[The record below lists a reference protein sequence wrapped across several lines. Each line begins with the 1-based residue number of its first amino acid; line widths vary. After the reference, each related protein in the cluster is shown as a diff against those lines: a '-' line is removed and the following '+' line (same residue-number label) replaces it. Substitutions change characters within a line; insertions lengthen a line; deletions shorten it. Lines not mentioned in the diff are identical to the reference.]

1 MTLLG
6 LRNWRQFTRE
16 FEGEWPSIWRK
27 GCRPTSAGRSVILR
41 VLKATGAS
49 ASVLSARSRS
59 ASLSPTPEAYDSGVS
74 SRIVGNSLT

>member
-41 VLKATGAS
+41 VSTATGVS
-49 ASVLSARSRS
+49 ASVLSARSPRFTV
-59 ASLSPTPEAYDSGVS
+59 ADTRGLRLRGFV
-74 SRIVGNSLT
+74 

>member
-49 ASVLSARSRS
+49 VRA
-59 ASLSPTPEAYDSGVS
+59 
-74 SRIVGNSLT
+74 VGKITLRFTVADTRGLRLRGFV